1 MNLKKIRFIRFIQ
14 RISINF
20 FISTPFTYS
29 FKEKCKIHIKWFL
42 SRFLKKNFF
51 ITERY
56 RDKFSNN
63 LKNFIIDESDNV
75 AILIRGPIIEKED
88 FTLNTIYLY
97 RKYYPNAPIYISTWD
112 NEKYKLKNLLQ
123 DNKTKI
129 ISSKFEK
136 PAIGYGSTNLQI
148 KGNIQALDVIKKDK
162 IKYTLTSRSDQRFY
176 ACNSLK
182 FLKLFLKKFSYKK
195 LNELD
200 QQNLRLIALN
210 FNTFMYRL
218 YGLNDMF
225 LFGLTEDVYNYWNTS
240 KDTRKTLNNK
250 SKKYTMLTYSKDRI
264 NEVYFMS
271 EFLNRNGH
279 FLKWNLED
287 YWKVLSERFIIV
299 DSSSLD
305 FFWPKY
311 TFKEERWKEYGK
323 EIQFRE
329 ISFADWLLIKEN
341 KLQINEDI
349 INKPIN

>member
-1 MNLKKIRFIRFIQ
+1 MIFKKIRFIRYIKE
-14 RISINF
+14 ISINF
-20 FISTPFTYS
+20 FINTPLTNS
-29 FKEKCKIHIKWFL
+29 FKENCKIHIKWFL
-42 SRFLKKNFF
+42 YRFFKKNVF

-56 RDKFSNN
+56 RAKFFYN
-63 LKNFIIDESDNV
+63 LKNFIIDESDDV
-75 AILIRGPIIEKED
+75 AILIRGPIIGKED

-112 NEKYKLKNLLQ
+112 NEKSKLKNLFQ

-136 PAIGYGSTNLQI
+136 PASGYGSTNLQI
-148 KGNIQALDVIKKDK
+148 KGNMQALDVIKKDK
-162 IKYTLTSRSDQRFY
+162 IKYTLTTRSDQRFY
-176 ACNSLK
+176 SCNSLK
-182 FLKLFLKKFSYKK
+182 FLKLFLNKFSYRKA
-195 LNELD
+195 NDLD

-210 FNTFMYRL
+210 FNTFLYRL

-225 LFGLTEDVYNYWNTS
+225 LFGLSEDVYNYWNSS
-240 KDTRKTLNNK
+240 KDLRNPLNNK

-287 YWKVLSERFIIV
+287 YWKVLGERFIII
-299 DSSSLD
+299 DGSSLD

-311 TFKEERWKEYGK
+311 TFKEERWKDYNK

-329 ISFADWLLIKEN
+329 ISFSDWLLIKEK
-341 KLQINEDI
+341 KLPINEEI